1 MVTKQ
6 FLLDRLSEPSTWRG
20 IILILTSAGVNIAPA
35 MADAIIGAGIGI
47 CGLVGVLT
55 ADKPK
60 AEQAKQE
67 NQDLAAF

>member
-6 FLLDRLSEPSTWRG
+6 WILDRLSEPSTYRG
-20 IILILTSAGVNIAPA
+20 IILVLTAVGVQIQPAMIEAIISIGIGAAGV
-35 MADAIIGAGIGI
+35 IGM
-47 CGLVGVLT
+47 VT

-67 NQDLAAF
+67 SQDLAAF

>member
-1 MVTKQ
+1 MKQ
-6 FLLDRLSEPSTWRG
+6 FILDRLNEPSTWRG

-60 AEQAKQE
+60 AEKAE

>member
-6 FLLDRLSEPSTWRG
+6 WALDRLSEPSTWRG

-55 ADKPK
+55 ADKK
-60 AEQAKQE
+60 VEQAKQE